1 MAYYSFLDTPMVD
14 AIEADPAGTRVRAAM
29 PAPVRRTYPLDAAV
43 AATVNGIA
51 RRSDR
56 VIYPKF
62 LRWQLLLRGLF
73 GPKSEGAWRK
83 AMPEVVSLEARP
95 PEGS

>member
-1 MAYYSFLDTPMVD
+1 
-14 AIEADPAGTRVRAAM
+14 M

-43 AATVNGIA
+43 TATVEGIA

-73 GPKSEGAWRK
+73 GPKSEGAWRS
-83 AMPEVVSLEARP
+83 AMPEVERLEVK
-95 PEGS
+95 EV